1 MLLFIFSEL
10 EKPKTKSLF
19 EDTKYKEGLIVKDEA
34 LSLILIQKKA
44 KKKYLASL
52 NTNLIPTYEFLV
64 ALMDA
69 IIMLGKFNFHQN
81 FP

>member
-1 MLLFIFSEL
+1 MPVKSTVEISQNFVAFL
-10 EKPKTKSLF
+10 EYMNFKKQSF
-19 EDTKYKEGLIVKDEA
+19 VIDFDT
-34 LSLILIQKKA
+34 
-44 KKKYLASL
+44 KKYLASF

-81 FP
+81 SLG